1 MRESVLTV
9 HGSWIMLLTAYR
21 IGIGGLDGKHQPLYV
36 KSYSKT
42 VCGYK
47 ALLGRGLKSTACSKN
62 AR

>member
-1 MRESVLTV
+1 
-9 HGSWIMLLTAYR
+9 MLLTAYC